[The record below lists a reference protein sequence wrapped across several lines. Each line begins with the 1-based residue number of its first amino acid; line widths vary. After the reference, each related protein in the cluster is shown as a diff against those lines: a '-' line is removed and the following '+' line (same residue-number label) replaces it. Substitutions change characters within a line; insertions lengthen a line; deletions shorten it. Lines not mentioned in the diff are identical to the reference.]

1 MDGFTF
7 PVEIVRTSRRK
18 SATFEVD
25 CGVIKVRVPDFM
37 SDENVR
43 RLVVRK
49 SVWMRNKIE
58 EYKTRPSNNL
68 KEYVS
73 GENFPILGKNHRL
86 KVVECSEPS
95 TVELK
100 DGYLYVTSTVG
111 QSNPSQIQTSVE
123 EWFKTLA
130 LNRLT
135 EKTERY
141 AKIIG
146 VEPTSVSIKSYKSRW
161 GSCSSTG
168 DISYNWKIIVAPHK
182 VVDYIVIHELC
193 HLREQNHSPRF
204 WRHVERYA
212 PDWKECRNWLKNTP
226 IIFDV
231 R

>member
-18 SATFEVD
+18 SATFEIER
-25 CGVIKVRVPDFM
+25 GVIKVRVPDFM
-37 SDENVR
+37 SDENIR
-43 RLVVRK
+43 RLVVQK
-49 SVWMRNKIE
+49 SVWIRNKLQ
-58 EYKTRPSNNL
+58 EYKARPSNNH

-86 KVVECSEPS
+86 KVVESSEPS
-95 TVELK
+95 TVQLK
-100 DGYLYVTSTVG
+100 DGYLYVTSAIG

-161 GSCSSTG
+161 GSCSSSG

-193 HLREQNHSPRF
+193 HLREHNHSPRF

-226 IIFDV
+226 IIFDSK
-231 R
+231 